1 MRRFRRIAVYC
12 GSRTGN
18 DPKYAVAARA
28 LGLAFAERGIG
39 LVYGGGS
46 IGLMGVIADAVLAE
60 GGEVIGVI
68 PAKLDDLELGHV
80 GLSQKIVVDG
90 MHPRKATMAELS
102 DAFIAM
108 PGGYGT
114 LDEIFEVTTWT
125 QLQDHDKPIGFLNVD
140 GYYDHL
146 LAFLHHTVNEG
157 FIRQLHWDMLI
168 AEGDPIRLLDGLS
181 GVHLPGLDKWIH
193 LERPR

>member
-12 GSRTGN
+12 GSRPGD
-18 DPKYAVAARA
+18 DPKYAQAAGELGRAFAARD
-28 LGLAFAERGIG
+28 IG

-46 IGLMGVIADAVLAE
+46 VGLMGVIADAVLEA
-60 GGEVIGVI
+60 GGEAIGVI
-68 PAKLDDLELGHV
+68 PAKLDALELGHT
-80 GLSQKIVVDG
+80 GLTQKVVVDG
-90 MHPRKATMAELS
+90 MHPRKAMMAEMA

-125 QLQDHDKPIGFLNVD
+125 QLQDHDKPIGFLSVD

-146 LAFLHHTVNEG
+146 MAFLRHAVDQG
-157 FIRQLHWDMLI
+157 FIRPLHWDMLVT
-168 AEGDPIRLLDGLS
+168 DPDPDLLIDRLAAAD
-181 GVHLPGLDKWIH
+181 LPGLDKWIH
-193 LERPR
+193 LEKPQ